1 VRLAQH
7 PDGFMHLA
15 LAINVAGSSGNGLKR
30 GSALM
35 APRPG
40 NPRDAAVRLSSRRCV
55 MSSSP
60 HLAEPAL
67 NATPLI
73 DVLLVLLIML
83 IFTVPIATH
92 AVKLDLPVGRASH
105 RRRRKTGHSVSRRD
119 LWNGQYV
126 ASVDELAPKF
136 AAIASQTDSPG
147 AQAPLLQVW
156 ADRMAPYER
165 VAQVLAAAQRA
176 KVTKISVNP
185 VSDQ

>member
-1 VRLAQH
+1 
-7 PDGFMHLA
+7 
-15 LAINVAGSSGNGLKR
+15 
-30 GSALM
+30 
-35 APRPG
+35 
-40 NPRDAAVRLSSRRCV
+40 

-92 AVKLDLPVGRASH
+92 AVKLDLPVGPGKSPPDVVRLDILY
-105 RRRRKTGHSVSRRD
+105 RGEIW
-119 LWNGQYV
+119 WNGQYV

-147 AQAPLLQVW
+147 APAPLLQVW

-176 KVTKISVNP
+176 KVVKISVNP

>member
-1 VRLAQH
+1 
-7 PDGFMHLA
+7 
-15 LAINVAGSSGNGLKR
+15 
-30 GSALM
+30 
-35 APRPG
+35 
-40 NPRDAAVRLSSRRCV
+40 

-73 DVLLVLLIML
+73 DVMLVLLIML

-92 AVKLDLPVGRASH
+92 AVKLDLPVGPGKSPPAVARVDILY
-105 RRRRKTGHSVSRRD
+105 RGEIW
-119 LWNGQYV
+119 WNGQYV
-126 ASVDELAPKF
+126 ASLDELAPKF
-136 AAIASQTDSPG
+136 AAIASQTNSPNG
-147 AQAPLLQVW
+147 EAPVLQVR
-156 ADRMAPYER
+156 ADDMAPYER

>member
-1 VRLAQH
+1 
-7 PDGFMHLA
+7 
-15 LAINVAGSSGNGLKR
+15 
-30 GSALM
+30 
-35 APRPG
+35 
-40 NPRDAAVRLSSRRCV
+40 

-60 HLAEPAL
+60 HLAEPTL

-73 DVLLVLLIML
+73 DVLLVLLIL
-83 IFTVPIATH
+83 VIFTVPIATH
-92 AVKLDLPVGRASH
+92 LTKLDMPISPGKSPAVVRLEILYRGEMW
-105 RRRRKTGHSVSRRD
+105 
-119 LWNGQYV
+119 WNGQYV
-126 ASVDELAPKF
+126 ATLEELSPKF

-176 KVTKISVNP
+176 NVTRISVNP

>member
-1 VRLAQH
+1 
-7 PDGFMHLA
+7 
-15 LAINVAGSSGNGLKR
+15 
-30 GSALM
+30 
-35 APRPG
+35 
-40 NPRDAAVRLSSRRCV
+40 

-92 AVKLDLPVGRASH
+92 AVKLDLPVGPGKSPPTVVRLDILY
-105 RRRRKTGHSVSRRD
+105 RGEIW
-119 LWNGQYV
+119 WNGQYV
-126 ASVDELAPKF
+126 ASLDELAPKF

>member
-1 VRLAQH
+1 
-7 PDGFMHLA
+7 
-15 LAINVAGSSGNGLKR
+15 
-30 GSALM
+30 
-35 APRPG
+35 
-40 NPRDAAVRLSSRRCV
+40 

-92 AVKLDLPVGRASH
+92 AVKLDLPVGPGKSPPAVVRLDILY
-105 RRRRKTGHSVSRRD
+105 RGEIW
-119 LWNGQYV
+119 WNGQYV
-126 ASVDELAPKF
+126 ASLDELAPKF

-147 AQAPLLQVW
+147 TQAPLLQVW

>member
-1 VRLAQH
+1 
-7 PDGFMHLA
+7 
-15 LAINVAGSSGNGLKR
+15 
-30 GSALM
+30 
-35 APRPG
+35 
-40 NPRDAAVRLSSRRCV
+40 

-92 AVKLDLPVGRASH
+92 AVKIDLPVGPGKSPPAVVTLEILYR
-105 RRRRKTGHSVSRRD
+105 GEIW
-119 LWNGQYV
+119 WNGQYV
-126 ASVDELAPKF
+126 ASLDELAPKF
-136 AAIASQTDSPG
+136 AAIASQTNSPNG
-147 AQAPLLQVW
+147 EAPLLQVR
-156 ADRMAPYER
+156 ADDMAPYER

-176 KVTKISVNP
+176 KVTRISVNP

>member
-1 VRLAQH
+1 
-7 PDGFMHLA
+7 
-15 LAINVAGSSGNGLKR
+15 
-30 GSALM
+30 
-35 APRPG
+35 
-40 NPRDAAVRLSSRRCV
+40 

-92 AVKLDLPVGRASH
+92 AVKLDLPVGPGKSPPDVVRLDILY
-105 RRRRKTGHSVSRRD
+105 RGEIW
-119 LWNGQYV
+119 WNGQYV

-176 KVTKISVNP
+176 KVVKISVNP